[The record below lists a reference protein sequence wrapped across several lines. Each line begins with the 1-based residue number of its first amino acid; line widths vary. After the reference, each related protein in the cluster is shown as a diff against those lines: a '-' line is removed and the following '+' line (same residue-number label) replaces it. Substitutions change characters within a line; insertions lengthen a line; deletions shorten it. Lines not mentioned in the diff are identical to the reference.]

1 MSAKPQTADTADR
14 LQRGLILALIGIV
27 IVLVIV
33 IAFRQLSGD
42 TEQVQYTGSAAS
54 TGEVRSD
61 GEVSQLLGQARQAVA
76 DSRLVTPAGD
86 NAYEHYLEA
95 LAAQPDNVAAREA
108 INDLYGIAVSSTEQ
122 AIGSGD
128 FDDAQ
133 RMVGLL
139 SQANPDSF
147 TVINLRQRIERGLQA
162 QAAAE
167 AAATAAAVAQQA
179 QPAVAQASTP
189 DPASAPETPAAAPA
203 PEPAVAEP
211 ASDLASMLPGS
222 ASSAPAASP
231 PAQPAATP
239 PSAMTT
245 TTATA
250 PTQTAPATPQV
261 RDARLLSR
269 VDPQYPPEAM
279 RGRQQGWV
287 ELEFTV
293 DVDGS
298 ISNVNVVASRPTRV
312 FDRAAIR
319 AMQEW
324 RFDPRL
330 ENGEPVVTRMRQRFD
345 FRLD

>member
-1 MSAKPQTADTADR
+1 MSDKPQTADTADR
-14 LQRGLILALIGIV
+14 LQRGLILALVGIV

-33 IAFRQLSGD
+33 IALRQLRGD
-42 TEQVQYTGSAAS
+42 AELQQFTGSGES

-61 GEVSQLLGQARQAVA
+61 GEVSQVLSRARQAVA
-76 DSRLVTPAGD
+76 DSRLVAPAGD
-86 NAYEHYLEA
+86 NAYEHYLAA
-95 LAAQPDNVAAREA
+95 LSAQPDNVAAREA

-128 FDDAQ
+128 FGEAQ

-139 SQANPDSF
+139 SQANPDSY

-162 QAAAE
+162 AAAAE
-167 AAATAAAVAQQA
+167 AAAAVQQAQQQPAAPQQATAAASQ
-179 QPAVAQASTP
+179 
-189 DPASAPETPAAAPA
+189 PETPATPA
-203 PEPAVAEP
+203 PEPATPEPALAEP

-222 ASSAPAASP
+222 GSAAPAAQPPPSP
-231 PAQPAATP
+231 P
-239 PSAMTT
+239 PSTMTT
-245 TTATA
+245 TTAAA
-250 PTQTAPATPQV
+250 PAQTAPATPQV

-293 DVDGS
+293 DADGS
-298 ISNVNVVASRPTRV
+298 ISNVSVVASRPSRV

-330 ENGEPVVTRMRQRFD
+330 ENGEPVATRMRQRFD

>member
-1 MSAKPQTADTADR
+1 MSDKPQTADTADR
-14 LQRGLILALIGIV
+14 LQRGLILALVGIVIALVIV
-27 IVLVIV
+27 IVL
-33 IAFRQLSGD
+33 RQFSGD
-42 TEQVQYTGSAAS
+42 AEIQQFTGSGES
-54 TGEVRSD
+54 TGEIRSD
-61 GEVSQLLGQARQAVA
+61 GEVSQVLGLARQAVA
-76 DSRLVTPAGD
+76 DSRLVAPADD
-86 NAYEHYLEA
+86 NAYEFYLQA

-139 SQANPDSF
+139 SQANPNSY

-162 QAAAE
+162 QDAAE
-167 AAATAAAVAQQA
+167 AAATAAAQQAQQA
-179 QPAVAQASTP
+179 AQA
-189 DPASAPETPAAAPA
+189 PASTAAASQPAAAAEPA
-203 PEPAVAEP
+203 PAPAEP

-222 ASSAPAASP
+222 AAGTQAAAPAPAPASAP
-231 PAQPAATP
+231 
-239 PSAMTT
+239 PSTMTT
-245 TTATA
+245 TTTTPA
-250 PTQTAPATPQV
+250 PAQTAPATPQV

-298 ISNVNVVASRPTRV
+298 ISNVSVVASRPTRV

-330 ENGEPVVTRMRQRFD
+330 EGGQPVSTRMRQRFD